1 MAQPAGVFVTFSSR
15 GLRED
20 LENVIYDISPTDTPF
35 MSMGGRGNAVAVNH
49 EWQTDAL
56 AANATNN
63 HHEEGATLAAAEPAA
78 TTRVGNICQISLKT
92 TLVSGTLDAVSKAGR
107 KEELAYQM
115 SKRSKELKRDME
127 TTMCGTNQAKTAMAA
142 DTTVRKL
149 GSLATWVSTNVSA
162 GTGGSGAGNGAA
174 RTDAAT
180 SNRRAFTETLLKA
193 PILTA
198 YENGADI
205 KYIMMH
211 PSQKQTFSSFVG
223 VGGASGVSN
232 YTDTADQRII
242 GGMDV
247 YVSDFGEMA
256 VVPNRFQRDRDIYLL
271 DPEYYKTS
279 YLRPFFQ
286 REVASTSDGEQR
298 AIVTEYTLQ
307 VDNEQALGAIY
318 DLTIPA

>member
-1 MAQPAGVFVTFSSR
+1 MAQPTGVYVTFSSA

-35 MSMGGRGNAVAVNH
+35 MSMGGRMDAIAVNH

-56 AANATNN
+56 ASAADNFN
-63 HHEEGATLAAAEPAA
+63 EEGATLTAAEPAA

-107 KEELAYQM
+107 REELAYQM

-127 TTMCGTNQAKTAMAA
+127 RAMVGVNQSKTAMAA
-142 DTTVRKL
+142 DSTVRKL
-149 GSLATWVSTNVSA
+149 GSLSSWVTTNASV
-162 GTGGSGAGNGAA
+162 GSGGTAAGAGGNGTA
-174 RTDAAT
+174 RTDGTART
-180 SNRRAFTETLLKA
+180 FTEALLKA
-193 PILTA
+193 SILSA
-198 YENGADI
+198 YDEGADI
-205 KYIMMH
+205 KYLMMA

-232 YTDTADQRII
+232 FNDVADQRII

-256 VVPNRFQRDRDIYLL
+256 VVPNRFQRSRDVWLL
-271 DPEYYKTS
+271 DPEYYGVA

-298 AIVTEYTLQ
+298 AIIAEYTL
-307 VDNEQALGAIY
+307 VCKNEKALGAVY
-318 DLTIPA
+318 DLS

>member
-1 MAQPAGVFVTFSSR
+1 MAQPTGVFVTFSAK

-35 MSMGGRGNAVAVNH
+35 MSMGGREDAVAVNH
-49 EWQTDAL
+49 EWQTDSL
-56 AANATNN
+56 ADAANN
-63 HHEEGATLAAAEPAA
+63 HHEEGVTLAAAEPTA
-78 TTRVGNICQISLKT
+78 TSRLGNICQISLKT

-115 SKRSKELKRDME
+115 SKRAKELKRDME
-127 TTMCGTNQAKTAMAA
+127 RAYVGVNQSKTAMAA

-149 GSLATWVSTNVSA
+149 GSLTSWVATNVSA
-162 GTGGSGAGNGAA
+162 GSGGSGAGNGAA
-174 RTDAAT
+174 RTDGT
-180 SNRRAFTETLLKA
+180 QRTFTEALLKA
-193 PILTA
+193 SILSA
-198 YENGADI
+198 FDEGADI
-205 KYIMMH
+205 KYLMMA
-211 PSQKQTFSSFVG
+211 PSKKQTFSSFVG

-232 YTDTADQRII
+232 FNDVGDQRII

-256 VVPNRFQRDRDIYLL
+256 VVPNRFQRARDVWLL
-271 DPEYYKTS
+271 DPEYYAIA

-298 AIVTEYTLQ
+298 AIIAEHTL
-307 VDNEQALGAIY
+307 VVKNEKALGAVY
-318 DLTIPA
+318 DLT

>member
-1 MAQPAGVFVTFSSR
+1 MAQPTGVTVTFSSK

-35 MSMGGRGNAVAVNH
+35 MSMGGRTDAIAVNH
-49 EWQTDAL
+49 EWQTDSL
-56 AANATNN
+56 AAAADNFN
-63 HHEEGATLAAAEPAA
+63 EEGATLTATEAAETA
-78 TTRVGNICQISLKT
+78 RVGNICQISLKT

-127 TTMCGTNQAKTAMAA
+127 RAMVGVNQAKAAMAA

-149 GSLATWVSTNVSA
+149 GSLTTWINTNIDKAANASQ
-162 GTGGSGAGNGAA
+162 GTGQGASARSDGSA
-174 RTDAAT
+174 
-180 SNRRAFTETLLKA
+180 RAFTETLLKSA
-193 PILTA
+193 IVSA
-198 YENGADI
+198 YDEGADI
-205 KYIMMH
+205 KYLMMA

-232 YTDTADQRII
+232 FTDTADQRII

-256 VVPNRFQRDRDIYLL
+256 VVPNRFQRARDVWLL
-271 DPEYYKTS
+271 DPEYYGVA

-298 AIVTEYTLQ
+298 AIIAEYTL
-307 VDNEQALGAIY
+307 VVKNEKAHGAVL
-318 DLTIPA
+318 DLA

>member
-1 MAQPAGVFVTFSSR
+1 MAQPTGVTVTNSSV

-35 MSMGGRGNAVAVNH
+35 MSMGSRTDAIAVNH
-49 EWQTDAL
+49 EWQTDSL
-56 AANATNN
+56 AAAADNFNQ
-63 HHEEGATLAAAEPAA
+63 EGATLTAASAAA

-127 TTMCGTNQAKTAMAA
+127 RALVGVNVAKDPMDA
-142 DTTVRKL
+142 DDAIRKL
-149 GSLATWVSTNVSA
+149 GSLTTWVNTNIDKASNA
-162 GTGGSGAGNGAA
+162 SQGSGAGAAA
-174 RTDAAT
+174 RSDGSA
-180 SNRRAFTETLLKA
+180 RAFTETLLKA
-193 PILTA
+193 AIVSA
-198 YENGADI
+198 YDEGADI
-205 KYIMMH
+205 KYLMMA
-211 PSQKQTFSSFVG
+211 PSAKQTFSSFVG

-232 YTDTADQRII
+232 FTDTSDQRII

-256 VVPNRFQRDRDIYLL
+256 VVPNRFQRARDVWLL
-271 DPEYYKTS
+271 DPEYYGVA

-298 AIVTEYTLQ
+298 AIIAEYTL
-307 VDNEQALGAIY
+307 VVKNEKALGAVY
-318 DLTIPA
+318 DIG

>member
-1 MAQPAGVFVTFSSR
+1 MAQPTGVYVTFSSR

-35 MSMGGRGNAVAVNH
+35 MSMGSRSDAIAVNH

-56 AANATNN
+56 AAVANN
-63 HHEEGATLAAAEPAA
+63 FHEEGATLTAAEPTA

-127 TTMCGTNQAKTAMAA
+127 RAMVGVNVAKAAMAA
-142 DTTVRKL
+142 DSTVRKL
-149 GSLATWVSTNVSA
+149 GSLTTWVNTNISKA
-162 GTGGSGAGNGAA
+162 SDGANGAGAGAAA
-174 RTDAAT
+174 RTDGT
-180 SNRRAFTETLLKA
+180 TRAFTEALLKA
-193 PILTA
+193 AILSS
-198 YENGADI
+198 YNEGADI
-205 KYIMMH
+205 KYLMMA
-211 PSQKQTFSSFVG
+211 PAQKQTFSSFVG
-223 VGGASGVSN
+223 VGGSSGVSN
-232 YTDTADQRII
+232 FNDVADQRII

-256 VVPNRFQRDRDIYLL
+256 VVPNRFQRSRDVWLL
-271 DPEYYKTS
+271 DPEYYGVA

-298 AIVTEYTLQ
+298 AIIAEYTL
-307 VDNEQALGAIY
+307 VCKNEKALAAVY
-318 DLTIPA
+318 DLS

>member
-1 MAQPAGVFVTFSSR
+1 VAQPTGVFVTFSAK

-35 MSMGGRGNAVAVNH
+35 MSMGGRESAVAVNH

-56 AANATNN
+56 AAAADNFA
-63 HHEEGATLAAAEPAA
+63 EEGATLTAAEPTA
-78 TTRVGNICQISLKT
+78 TTRLGNICQISTKT

-115 SKRSKELKRDME
+115 SKRAKELKRDME
-127 TTMCGTNQAKTAMAA
+127 RSYVGVNVAKTPMAA

-149 GSLATWVSTNVSA
+149 GSLTSWVATNVSA
-162 GTGGSGAGNGAA
+162 GSGGSGAGNGAA
-174 RTDAAT
+174 RTDGTA
-180 SNRRAFTETLLKA
+180 RAFTETLLKA
-193 PILTA
+193 AILTA
-198 YENGADI
+198 FDNGADI
-205 KYIMMH
+205 KYLMMA

-232 YTDTADQRII
+232 FNDIKDQRII

-256 VVPNRFQRDRDIYLL
+256 VVPNRFQRSREVWML
-271 DPEYYKTS
+271 DPEYYAIA

-298 AIVTEYTLQ
+298 AIIAEHTL
-307 VDNEQALGAIY
+307 VVKNEKALGAVY
-318 DLTIPA
+318 DLS

>member
-1 MAQPAGVFVTFSSR
+1 MAQPTGVYVTFSAA

-35 MSMGGRGNAVAVNH
+35 MSMGGRTDAVAVNH

-56 AANATNN
+56 AAASATNFN
-63 HHEEGATLAAAEPAA
+63 EEGSTLTAAEPTP
-78 TTRVGNICQISLKT
+78 TTRIGNICQISLKT

-115 SKRSKELKRDME
+115 TKRASELKRDME
-127 TTMCGTNQAKTAMAA
+127 TSLVGVNQSKTAMAA

-149 GSLATWVSTNVSA
+149 GSLSSWVTTNASVGSGGTAA
-162 GTGGSGAGNGAA
+162 GTGGNGTA
-174 RTDAAT
+174 RTDGTART
-180 SNRRAFTETLLKA
+180 FTESLLKA
-193 PILTA
+193 SILLA
-198 YENGADI
+198 YDNGADT
-205 KYIMMH
+205 KYLMMA

-232 YTDTADQRII
+232 FNDVADLRII
-242 GGMDV
+242 GGMDI

-256 VVPNRFQRDRDIYLL
+256 VVPNRFQRSRDVWLL
-271 DPEYYKTS
+271 DPEYYGVA

-286 REVASTSDGEQR
+286 KEVASTSDGEQR
-298 AIVTEYTLQ
+298 AIIAEYTL
-307 VDNEQALGAIY
+307 VVNNEKALGAVY
-318 DLTIPA
+318 DVS

>member
-1 MAQPAGVFVTFSSR
+1 MAQPTGVYVTFSSA

-35 MSMGGRGNAVAVNH
+35 MSMGGRMDAIAVNH

-56 AANATNN
+56 APVADNFN
-63 HHEEGATLAAAEPAA
+63 EEGATLTAAEPTA

-107 KEELAYQM
+107 REELAYQM

-127 TTMCGTNQAKTAMAA
+127 RAMVGVNQGKTAMAA
-142 DTTVRKL
+142 DSTVRKL
-149 GSLATWVSTNVSA
+149 GSLSSWVTTNASV
-162 GTGGSGAGNGAA
+162 GTGGTAAGAGGNGTA
-174 RTDAAT
+174 RTDGT
-180 SNRRAFTETLLKA
+180 PRTFTEALLKA
-193 PILTA
+193 SILSA
-198 YENGADI
+198 YDEGADI
-205 KYIMMH
+205 KYLMMA

-232 YTDTADQRII
+232 FNDIADQRII

-247 YVSDFGEMA
+247 YVSDFGEMV
-256 VVPNRFQRDRDIYLL
+256 VVPNRFQRSRDVWLL
-271 DPEYYKTS
+271 DPEYYGVA

-298 AIVTEYTLQ
+298 AIIAEYTL
-307 VDNEQALGAIY
+307 VCKNEKALGAVY
-318 DLTIPA
+318 DLS

>member
-1 MAQPAGVFVTFSSR
+1 MAQPTGVYVTFSSA

-35 MSMGGRGNAVAVNH
+35 MSMGGRMDAIAVNH

-56 AANATNN
+56 ASAADNFN
-63 HHEEGATLAAAEPAA
+63 EEGATLTAAEPAA

-107 KEELAYQM
+107 REELAYQM

-127 TTMCGTNQAKTAMAA
+127 RAMVGVNQSKTAMAA
-142 DTTVRKL
+142 DSTVRKL
-149 GSLATWVSTNVSA
+149 GSLSSWVTTNASV
-162 GTGGSGAGNGAA
+162 GSGGTAAGAGGNGTA
-174 RTDAAT
+174 RTDGTART
-180 SNRRAFTETLLKA
+180 FTDALLKA
-193 PILTA
+193 SILSA
-198 YENGADI
+198 YDEGADI
-205 KYIMMH
+205 KYLMMA

-232 YTDTADQRII
+232 FNDVADQRII

-256 VVPNRFQRDRDIYLL
+256 VVPNRFQRSRDVWLL
-271 DPEYYKTS
+271 DPEYYGVA

-298 AIVTEYTLQ
+298 AIIAEYTL
-307 VDNEQALGAIY
+307 VCKNEKALGAVY
-318 DLTIPA
+318 DLS

>member
-1 MAQPAGVFVTFSSR
+1 MAQPTGVYVTFSSR

-35 MSMGGRGNAVAVNH
+35 MSMGSRSDAVAVSH

-56 AANATNN
+56 AAVADNFN
-63 HHEEGATLAAAEPAA
+63 EEGATLTAAEPTA
-78 TTRVGNICQISLKT
+78 TTRVGNVCQISLKT

-127 TTMCGTNQAKTAMAA
+127 RAMVGVNVAKAAMAA

-149 GSLATWVSTNVSA
+149 GSLTTWVNTNISKA
-162 GTGGSGAGNGAA
+162 SDGANGAGAGAAA
-174 RTDAAT
+174 RTDGTA
-180 SNRRAFTETLLKA
+180 RAFTETLLKA
-193 PILTA
+193 AILSS
-198 YENGADI
+198 YNEGADI
-205 KYIMMH
+205 KYLMMA
-211 PSQKQTFSSFVG
+211 PAQKQTFSSFVG
-223 VGGASGVSN
+223 VGGGSGVSN
-232 YTDTADQRII
+232 FNDVADQRII

-256 VVPNRFQRDRDIYLL
+256 VVPNRFQRSRDVWLL
-271 DPEYYKTS
+271 DPEYYGVA

-298 AIVTEYTLQ
+298 AIIAEYTL
-307 VDNEQALGAIY
+307 VCKNEKALGAVY
-318 DLTIPA
+318 DLS

>member
-1 MAQPAGVFVTFSSR
+1 MAQPTGVFVTYSAV

-35 MSMGGRGNAVAVNH
+35 MSMGGRESAVAVNH

-56 AANATNN
+56 AAAADNFA
-63 HHEEGATLAAAEPAA
+63 EEGATLTAAEPTA
-78 TTRVGNICQISLKT
+78 TTRLGNICQISTKT

-115 SKRSKELKRDME
+115 SKRAKELKRDME
-127 TTMCGTNQAKTAMAA
+127 RSYVGVNVAKTPMAA

-149 GSLATWVSTNVSA
+149 GSLTSWVATNVSA
-162 GTGGSGAGNGAA
+162 GSGGSGAGNGAA
-174 RTDAAT
+174 RTDGTA
-180 SNRRAFTETLLKA
+180 RAFTETLLKA
-193 PILTA
+193 VILTSFN
-198 YENGADI
+198 NGADI
-205 KYIMMH
+205 KYLMMA

-223 VGGASGVSN
+223 VGGGSGVSN
-232 YTDTADQRII
+232 FNDVKDQRII

-256 VVPNRFQRDRDIYLL
+256 VVPNRFQRSRDVWLL
-271 DPEYYKTS
+271 DPEYYAIA

-298 AIVTEYTLQ
+298 AIIAEHTL
-307 VDNEQALGAIY
+307 VVKNEKALGAVY
-318 DLTIPA
+318 DLS